1 MEAFVY
7 VHAIFIRFVD
17 DDDGDDEHSGEHFV
31 PVIASPHPRDL
42 ARLEGLRRLETA
54 LEMTHSCVTLQF
66 SFEIAHRN
74 CRNRLFPRNSKD

>member
-7 VHAIFIRFVD
+7 MHAIFIRFVD
-17 DDDGDDEHSGEHFV
+17 DDDDDDE
-31 PVIASPHPRDL
+31 HPRDL

-66 SFEIAHRN
+66 SFEIVHRN